1 MSKEQRSQMDAKCQ
15 PLRDLLDFGSTKG
28 SEGLWLF

>member
-1 MSKEQRSQMDAKCQ
+1 VVCK
-15 PLRDLLDFGSTKG
+15 PLRELMRIGSTKG

>member
-1 MSKEQRSQMDAKCQ
+1 MPKADWAAADVVCK
-15 PLRDLLDFGSTKG
+15 PLRELMRIGSTKG